1 MPKPARAA
9 LLACAGLVL
18 ATSLDGD
25 ASARDKKGPPG
36 GGSVSALGGYALP
49 SEIVASSIAW
59 SHLVSSKGWWE
70 AMRTAATPDAQL
82 LAGGA
87 TARAQAYA
95 KGRAEPATLPHRR
108 THHVWMS
115 CDGSIGVED
124 GLYEDGANH
133 GWYVTIWQRQM
144 KKGDYR
150 WVLDQTGADTGAAQD
165 FDFIEGKV
173 ADCVAH
179 GRGQQP
185 PAQADATSIADGG
198 GPIEVRPI
206 IPGQRP
212 ASVAIKGE
220 TNAMA
225 DYLIGIA
232 RDHTLGWATRFD
244 ADGTRHLTVNLLV
257 DGKRTQV
264 LSRTV
269 APGAAN
275 GQ

>member
-1 MPKPARAA
+1 MPKPARAV
-9 LLACAGLVL
+9 LFVCAGLLL
-18 ATSLDGD
+18 ATS
-25 ASARDKKGPPG
+25 AWAKDKKGPPG

-59 SHLVSSKGWWE
+59 GHLVTNKGWWD
-70 AMRTAATPDAQL
+70 AMRAAAAPDAQV
-82 LAGGA
+82 LAGGT

-95 KGRAEPATLPHRR
+95 KGRPEPATLPHRR

-124 GLYEDGANH
+124 GLYEDGPAH
-133 GWYVTIWQRQM
+133 GWYVTVWQRQM

-150 WVLDQTGADTGAAQD
+150 WVLDQTGADTGTAQD

-179 GRGQQP
+179 ARGEQAP
-185 PAQADATSIADGG
+185 KPADTAPIADGG

-206 IPGQRP
+206 TPGERP
-212 ASVAIKGE
+212 ATIAIKGE

-269 APGAAN
+269 APSGTN